1 MNLREFWAAEAAKL
15 RNTSYLSISNESD
28 EILDDSYQ
36 GEPINEETQKLVKLY
51 NNESEAYKFMW
62 AETASTELERYA
74 WITNIGVLVMPLE
87 GYTADNQYFKT
98 IKNGA
103 TQAAYVLPI
112 LYPKHTTVKGCFVKY
127 QNKWIKVIASM
138 HTHPAFSGQNVV
150 SGEDERFMNNTKV
163 LLLVLTSDKVLGM
176 LPDGKTYARFETDER
191 TMLFKGQM
199 QIKRDLE
206 QIKKII
212 KQRTNS

>member
-15 RNTSYLSISNESD
+15 RDTSHLAVSSESD
-28 EILDDSYQ
+28 ETFDDPNQ
-36 GEPINEETQKLVKLY
+36 GEPINAETQKLVKLY
-51 NNESEAYKFMW
+51 SNESEAYKFIW
-62 AETASTELERYA
+62 ADTAATMLERYA

-98 IKNGA
+98 IKNGS

-112 LYPKHTTVKGCFVKY
+112 LYPKHTTAKGCFVKY

-138 HTHPAFSGQNVV
+138 HTHPAFPGQNAV
-150 SGEDERFMNNTKV
+150 SGEDEWFMNKTKV
-163 LLLVLTSDKVLGM
+163 LLLVLTSDRVLGM
-176 LPDGKTYARFETDER
+176 LPNGKTYARFETDKR
-191 TMLFKGQM
+191 TMLLKGQM

-206 QIKKII
+206 QITKII
-212 KQRTNS
+212 QQRTNS